1 MNKQNKSNFDIIPEN
16 SYSEKYSEKL
26 FDNNKNKNNNEGIFK
41 IKKSKSDND
50 KTIKNKNEKNEI
62 FNQNG
67 IINDNIYLFNEEDL
81 KNKKQKDEMAN
92 SNSNNKF
99 DLLPYKEI
107 SENNSKFILDNSNIN
122 LNKGNTIEINDNNY
136 KENNINNDLNDNNI
150 NNIIIKPSKNKN
162 IIQSSLISEN
172 EDKNIK
178 IMNIEKINK
187 TIEIT
192 EIIKKYLRYI
202 IKDKIKRI
210 IKFKYTK
217 NDININNISKEK
229 NFMINLESYLKILK
243 MLSGKE
249 KEKKDELITKEI
261 LIDKY
266 KQYIILLKK
275 NFENLQNEDK
285 SELNLNNFDKKEFG
299 SLIKKLIGK
308 IILIKKIYI
317 YLIIIINND
326 KIYNKKEIIKK
337 EEKNIN
343 DLKKEIEEIKKKIII
358 ILKRIKNKEEIKKY
372 LKLIIIELNKII
384 LINEKDIEHYDE
396 LYLKNNEKKNNILRT
411 NKKIIGNQNLRNRF
425 NLWILIIPLF
435 YIIYFFYVND
445 KSNEN

>member
-1 MNKQNKSNFDIIPEN
+1 
-16 SYSEKYSEKL
+16 
-26 FDNNKNKNNNEGIFK
+26 
-41 IKKSKSDND
+41 
-50 KTIKNKNEKNEI
+50 
-62 FNQNG
+62 
-67 IINDNIYLFNEEDL
+67 
-81 KNKKQKDEMAN
+81 
-92 SNSNNKF
+92 
-99 DLLPYKEI
+99 
-107 SENNSKFILDNSNIN
+107 
-122 LNKGNTIEINDNNY
+122 
-136 KENNINNDLNDNNI
+136 
-150 NNIIIKPSKNKN
+150 
-162 IIQSSLISEN
+162 
-172 EDKNIK
+172 
-178 IMNIEKINK
+178 MNIEKINK